1 MNTWAMLPL
10 KFPRLFKSFFHWRRD
25 LLNQTAMTKHKKGTS
40 LELLFLK
47 SLLCVALLLF
57 TGGIISPIM
66 TITQLVFIENRLSI
80 LSTLYDLLQH
90 QKYLLFVIITLLSFI
105 LPSIKIAILGL
116 ILQGDGKG
124 QKANRLLNLMHNY
137 GRWAMLDV
145 FVVAILLVS
154 IKLSAIASIEIHF
167 GLYLFAGSI
176 LITMWVTHRTVILFN
191 CH

>member
-1 MNTWAMLPL
+1 MGCTTSKFLILLRSLFSLTKRSVNPTVMN
-10 KFPRLFKSFFHWRRD
+10 
-25 LLNQTAMTKHKKGTS
+25 KHKQGTS

-47 SLLCVALLLF
+47 SLLCLALLLF
-57 TGGIISPIM
+57 TAGIISPIM
-66 TITQLVFIENRLSI
+66 TVTQLVFIENRMSI
-80 LSTLYDLLQH
+80 ISTLYNLLQH

-116 ILQGDGKG
+116 ILQGRGEGYKV
-124 QKANRLLNLMHNY
+124 NRLLNLMHSY

-154 IKLSAIASIEIHF
+154 IKLSAIASIDIHF

-176 LITMWVTHRTVILFN
+176 LITMWVTHRTVILFD